1 MYQWTLYRVPEPDQG
16 NKRMKPCP
24 RKHSS
29 VRTLLPWVHSAG
41 KPHLANPHP
50 MEQHSIVVH
59 CKGAMWQNPWQYKH
73 GPNLAQWVNSLS
85 TSVGPFRGDWIDR
98 GTQFW
103 VPKVIPGTP
112 RDCLYP
118 SLSAKRKR
126 LSPLCCLG
134 LIVTKRKKA
143 CTVGYFVG
151 DQFSIQAL
159 PKEPVE
165 H

>member
-1 MYQWTLYRVPEPDQG
+1 
-16 NKRMKPCP
+16 MKPCP

-59 CKGAMWQNPWQYKH
+59 CKGAMWHNPWQYKH

-85 TSVGPFRGDWIDR
+85 TSVGPFRGGWIDR
-98 GTQFW
+98 GTKVW

-112 RDCLYP
+112 RRCLYP
-118 SLSAKRKR
+118 SLSAKLSAKGKGMSYSVVWLAQSATRKR
-126 LSPLCCLG
+126 L
-134 LIVTKRKKA
+134 KKKA
-143 CTVGYFVG
+143 GTLGCLVWSVSTGG
-151 DQFSIQAL
+151 L
-159 PKEPVE
+159 R
-165 H
+165 